1 MKTNKIMIRKM
12 GSFDVLQRTTDSY
25 FDANAL
31 MHQWNSIKG
40 NSKREM
46 KRFLTS
52 PKTIAFIDEID
63 KREAQSQKSDMAI
76 GQQVIISKGKNTKD
90 GKTTDKVW
98 LSPLLFIDFA
108 MWINPA
114 FKYDV
119 LNFVYDQLIE
129 FRHEAG
135 DNYNILT
142 EAVAKLK
149 NVNYSEIATA
159 MQWIVFNKRGKD
171 LRQSASQK
179 ELKEMA
185 ELEKKVA
192 FMIDMGFVIDQTQL
206 MLALRKIYNDKY
218 RKF

>member
-1 MKTNKIMIRKM
+1 
-12 GSFDVLQRTTDSY
+12 
-25 FDANAL
+25 
-31 MHQWNSIKG
+31 MH
-40 NSKREM
+40 
-46 KRFLTS
+46 
-52 PKTIAFIDEID
+52 PY
-63 KREAQSQKSDMAI
+63 
-76 GQQVIISKGKNTKD
+76 
-90 GKTTDKVW
+90 
-98 LSPLLFIDFA
+98 LFFKFA
-108 MWINPA
+108 MWINPK
-114 FKYDV
+114 FEIQV
-119 LNFVYDQLIE
+119 INFVYDQLIE

-206 MLALRKIYNDKY
+206 MLALRKIYNYKY

>member
-31 MHQWNSIKG
+31 LHQWNKNNKRRRMDDFL
-40 NSKREM
+40 NSSNTKE
-46 KRFLTS
+46 
-52 PKTIAFIDEID
+52 FIDALKDE
-63 KREAQSQKSDMAI
+63 
-76 GQQVIISKGKNTKD
+76 VIANGE
-90 GKTTDKVW
+90 
-98 LSPLLFIDFA
+98 LSPLGDIQLVKTISSRMTKSGKARAQIYMHPYLFFKFA
-108 MWINPA
+108 MWINPK
-114 FKYDV
+114 FEIQV
-119 LNFVYDQLIE
+119 INFVYDQLIE

-218 RKF
+218 REL

>member
-1 MKTNKIMIRKM
+1 M
-12 GSFDVLQRTTDSY
+12 
-25 FDANAL
+25 
-31 MHQWNSIKG
+31 SIADFE
-40 NSKREM
+40 R
-46 KRFLTS
+46 
-52 PKTIAFIDEID
+52 AF
-63 KREAQSQKSDMAI
+63 
-76 GQQVIISKGKNTKD
+76 
-90 GKTTDKVW
+90 
-98 LSPLLFIDFA
+98 
-108 MWINPA
+108 